1 MVESEDKAI
10 DELSTE
16 NMQADVKSMVRKLSE
31 NDWEIPIGH
40 IPNMR
45 VPGRLFISEN
55 LFEDIDSGTI
65 DQIANVATLPG
76 IQKYS
81 MAMPDA
87 HLGYGF
93 AIGGVAA
100 FDAEEGIISPGG
112 VGFDINCGVR
122 LIRTN
127 LQKED
132 AVPHMKRLIDELFNN
147 VPAGVGS
154 KSRFKASD
162 QELDGA
168 FLHGAEWAVE
178 SGYGVEADVEHCEAN
193 GYMEGAD
200 TSKVSTKARNRG
212 KPQLGTLGSGNH
224 FLEVQYVDKIYD
236 KEAASVFGIEE
247 GQITVMIHCGSRG
260 AGHQICT
267 DHLKELSQAVKNYG
281 IDIPDKQLACA
292 PAQSREAQ
300 NYFKAMLCAANYAWA
315 NRQMITH
322 WTRESFEKVFSRD
335 ADDLG
340 MDLLYDVAH
349 NVAKLEEHTID
360 DKKKEVYV
368 HRKGATRA
376 FPPGHPDVP
385 TVYRDVGQPVL
396 IPGSMGTPSFILCG
410 AKDAMDIS
418 FGSACHGA
426 GRVMSRAHAK
436 REFRGQSIKENLEA
450 QGITIRATHPS
461 VIAEEAP
468 GVYKSSSDVV
478 NVVHELGIALK
489 VARVLPIGVAKG

>member
-1 MVESEDKAI
+1 MAESENI
-10 DELSTE
+10 ETEELAAESVR
-16 NMQADVKSMVRKLSE
+16 ADVKSMVRKLSE
-31 NDWEIPIGH
+31 NSWEIPIGH

-45 VPGRLFISEN
+45 VPGRLFASES
-55 LFEDIDSGTI
+55 LFEGIDPGTI

-100 FDAEEGIISPGG
+100 FDVEEGIISPGG

-132 AVPHMKRLIDELFNN
+132 VIPHISKLIDELFNN
-147 VPAGVGS
+147 VPSGVGS
-154 KSRFKASD
+154 KSRFRASD
-162 QELDGA
+162 RELDDA
-168 FLHGAEWAVE
+168 FLHGAKWAVE
-178 SGYGVEADVEHCEAN
+178 AGYGVEADVEYCEAN

-200 TSKVSTKARNRG
+200 PSKVSTKARTRG
-212 KPQLGTLGSGNH
+212 KPQFGTLGSGNH

-236 KEAASVFGIEE
+236 TKVASAFGIEE
-247 GQITVMIHCGSRG
+247 GQIMVMIHCGSRG

-267 DHLKELSQAVKNYG
+267 DHLKELSQAVKSYG
-281 IDIPDKQLACA
+281 IEIPDKQLACA

-322 WTRESFEKVFSRD
+322 WTRESFEKIFGRD

-340 MDLLYDVAH
+340 MDLLYDVSH
-349 NVAKLEEHTID
+349 NVAKLEKHTVD
-360 DKKKEVYV
+360 GKKKEVYV

-376 FPPGHPDVP
+376 FPPGHPKVP
-385 TVYRDVGQPVL
+385 AVYRDVGQPVL

-410 AKDAMDIS
+410 AKEAMDIS

-426 GRVMSRAHAK
+426 GRIMSRAHAK
-436 REFRGQSIKENLEA
+436 KEFHGQTIKENLEA
-450 QGITIRATHPS
+450 QGITVRATHPS

-478 NVVHELGIALK
+478 NVVHDLGIAHK

>member
-1 MVESEDKAI
+1 MVESEDTTI
-10 DELSTE
+10 EELGTE
-16 NMQADVKSMVRKLSE
+16 KVEGDIEERDIKSMVRKLSE
-31 NDWEIPIGH
+31 NDWEIPVGH

-45 VPGRLFISEN
+45 VPGRMFVSES
-55 LFEDIDSGTI
+55 LLEDIEPGTI

-100 FDAEEGIISPGG
+100 FDVEEGVISPGG

-127 LQKED
+127 LQKEEV
-132 AVPHMKRLIDELFNN
+132 VPNIKELTDELFHN

-154 KSRFKASD
+154 KSRFRASD
-162 QELDGA
+162 QELDSA
-168 FLHGAEWAVE
+168 FLEGAKWAVE
-178 SGYGVEADVEHCEAN
+178 SGYGMEADAEHCEAN
-193 GYMEGAD
+193 GYLEGAD
-200 TSKVSTKARNRG
+200 PSKVSTKARNRG

-236 KEAASVFGIEE
+236 QKIASAFGLEE
-247 GQITVMIHCGSRG
+247 GQVTVMIHCGSRG

-267 DHLKELSQAVKNYG
+267 DHLKELSQAVKKYN
-281 IDIPDKQLACA
+281 IEIPDKQLACA
-292 PAQSREAQ
+292 PAQSKEAQ

-322 WTRESFEKVFSRD
+322 WTRESFEKIFGRD
-335 ADDLG
+335 SDDLG
-340 MDLLYDVAH
+340 MNLLYDVAH
-349 NVAKLEEHTID
+349 NVAKLEEHTVD
-360 DKKKEVYV
+360 GKKKEVYV

-376 FPPGHPDVP
+376 FPPGHPEVP
-385 TVYRDVGQPVL
+385 AVYRDVGQPVL

-410 AKDAMDIS
+410 SKEAMDIS

-426 GRVMSRAHAK
+426 GRIMSRAHAK
-436 REFRGQSIKENLEA
+436 KDS
-450 QGITIRATHPS
+450 T
-461 VIAEEAP
+461 
-468 GVYKSSSDVV
+468 D
-478 NVVHELGIALK
+478 
-489 VARVLPIGVAKG
+489 RV

>member
-1 MVESEDKAI
+1 MTESEETGTEKI
-10 DELSTE
+10 NTE
-16 NMQADVKSMVRKLSE
+16 NVPGAARGMVRKLSD
-31 NDWEIPIGH
+31 NSWEIPIGRT
-40 IPNMR
+40 PGMR
-45 VPGRLFISEN
+45 VPGRLFVSEN
-55 LFEDIDSGTI
+55 LLEGIDPGTI

-100 FDAEEGIISPGG
+100 FDREEGILSPGG

-127 LQKED
+127 LQKEEV
-132 AVPHMKRLIDELFNN
+132 VPHIEALTEALFHN
-147 VPAGVGS
+147 VPSGVGS
-154 KSRFKASD
+154 KSRIRASD
-162 QELDGA
+162 RELDDA
-168 FLHGAEWAVE
+168 FLHGARWAVE
-178 SGYGVEADVEHCEAN
+178 AGYGVEADTEHCEAD
-193 GYMEGAD
+193 GFLDGAD
-200 TSKVSTKARNRG
+200 PSHVSTKARTRG
-212 KPQLGTLGSGNH
+212 KPQFGTLGSGNH

-236 KEAASVFGIEE
+236 RDVASAFGLVE
-247 GQITVMIHCGSRG
+247 GQVTVMIHCGSRG

-267 DHLKELSQAVKNYG
+267 DHLRELSQAVKKYG
-281 IDIPDKQLACA
+281 IQIPDKQLACA

-315 NRQMITH
+315 NRQVITH
-322 WTRESFEKVFSRD
+322 WTRETFENIFGRD

-349 NVAKLEEHTID
+349 NVAKLEEHRVD
-360 DKKKEVYV
+360 GKKKEVYV

-376 FPPGHPDVP
+376 FPPEHPEVP
-385 TVYRDVGQPVL
+385 TAYRAVGQPVL

-410 AKDAMDIS
+410 TKEAMDIS

-426 GRVMSRAHAK
+426 GRIMSRAHAK
-436 REFRGQSIKENLEA
+436 TEFRGQTIKENLEA
-450 QGITIRATHPS
+450 QGITVRATHPS

-468 GVYKSSSDVV
+468 GVYKSSSEVV
-478 NVVHELGIALK
+478 NVVHELGIARK
-489 VARVLPIGVAKG
+489 VARVIPLGVAKG

>member
-1 MVESEDKAI
+1 MVESEDTGTE
-10 DELSTE
+10 ELGTE
-16 NMQADVKSMVRKLSE
+16 SVHRDINSMVRKLSD
-31 NDWEIPIGH
+31 NQWEIPIGH

-45 VPGRLFISEN
+45 VPGRLFVSEN
-55 LFEDIDSGTI
+55 LLGGIDPDTI

-100 FDAEEGIISPGG
+100 FDAEEGVISPGG

-127 LQKED
+127 LQKEEV
-132 AVPHMKRLIDELFNN
+132 VPEIKKLVDELFNN
-147 VPAGVGS
+147 VPSGVGS
-154 KSRFKASD
+154 KSRFRASD
-162 QELDGA
+162 RELDSA
-168 FLHGAEWAVE
+168 FLEGAKWAVE
-178 SGYGVEADVEHCEAN
+178 AGYGVEADVEHCEGN
-193 GYMEGAD
+193 GCLEGAD
-200 TSKVSTKARNRG
+200 LAHVSTKARARG
-212 KPQLGTLGSGNH
+212 KPQIGTLGSGNH

-236 KEAASVFGIEE
+236 REAASAFGLEE
-247 GQITVMIHCGSRG
+247 GQVTVMVHCGSRG

-267 DHLKELSQAVKNYG
+267 DHLKELSQAVKKYG
-281 IDIPDKQLACA
+281 IEIPDKQLACA

-322 WTRESFEKVFSRD
+322 WTRESFEKVFGRD

-340 MDLLYDVAH
+340 MSLLYDVAH
-349 NVAKLEEHTID
+349 NVAKLEEHNID
-360 DKKKEVYV
+360 GRKKEVYV

-376 FPPGHPDVP
+376 FPSGHPEVP
-385 TVYRDVGQPVL
+385 AAYRDVGQPVL

-410 AKDAMDIS
+410 AKEAMDVS

-426 GRVMSRAHAK
+426 GRIMSRAHAK
-436 REFRGQSIKENLEA
+436 KEFHGQSIKDDLEA
-450 QGITIRATHPS
+450 QGITVRATHPS

-468 GVYKSSSDVV
+468 GVYKSSSEVV
-478 NVVHELGIALK
+478 NVVHELGIARK
-489 VARVLPIGVAKG
+489 VARVIPIGVAKG

>member
-1 MVESEDKAI
+1 MVENEDTAI
-10 DELSTE
+10 EELSTE
-16 NMQADVKSMVRKLSE
+16 NVQEDVRGMVRKLSE
-31 NDWEIPIGH
+31 NEWEIPVGH

-45 VPGRLFISEN
+45 VPGRLFVSRSLLEGIEP
-55 LFEDIDSGTI
+55 GTI

-100 FDAEEGIISPGG
+100 FDVEEGIISPGG

-127 LQKED
+127 LQKEE
-132 AVPHMKRLIDELFNN
+132 VIPNIKRLTDELFNS

-154 KSRFKASD
+154 KSRIRASD
-162 QELDGA
+162 QELDSA
-168 FLHGAEWAVE
+168 FLEGARWAVE
-178 SGYGVEADVEHCEAN
+178 AGYGVEADVEHCEAN

-200 TSKVSTKARNRG
+200 PSQVSTKARTRG

-236 KEAASVFGIEE
+236 QEMASTFGLEE
-247 GQITVMIHCGSRG
+247 GQVTVMIHCGSRG

-267 DHLKELSQAVKNYG
+267 DHLKELSQAVKNYK
-281 IDIPDKQLACA
+281 IEIPDKQLACA

-315 NRQMITH
+315 NRQIITH
-322 WTRESFEKVFSRD
+322 WTRESFEKIFERD
-335 ADDLG
+335 ADELG

-349 NVAKLEEHTID
+349 NVAKLEKHIVD
-360 DKKKEVYV
+360 GRKKEVYV

-376 FPPGHPDVP
+376 FPPGHPEVP
-385 TVYRDVGQPVL
+385 AVYRDVGQPVL

-410 AKDAMDIS
+410 SEEAMNVS

-436 REFRGQSIKENLEA
+436 KEFRGQSIKENLEA
-450 QGITIRATHPS
+450 RGITVRATHPS

-468 GVYKSSSDVV
+468 DVYKSSSDVV
-478 NVVHELGIALK
+478 NVVHELGIARK
-489 VARVLPIGVAKG
+489 VARVLPLGVAKG

>member
-1 MVESEDKAI
+1 MAEGENIETEELATESVR
-10 DELSTE
+10 
-16 NMQADVKSMVRKLSE
+16 ADVKSMVRKLSE
-31 NDWEIPIGH
+31 NNWEIPIGH

-45 VPGRLFISEN
+45 VPGRLFASES
-55 LFEDIDSGTI
+55 LFEGIDPGTI

-100 FDAEEGIISPGG
+100 FDVEEGIISPGG

-127 LQKED
+127 LLKED
-132 AVPHMKRLIDELFNN
+132 VVPHINKLIDELFNN
-147 VPAGVGS
+147 VPSGVGS
-154 KSRFKASD
+154 KSRFRASD
-162 QELDGA
+162 RELDDA
-168 FLHGAEWAVE
+168 FLHGAKWAVE
-178 SGYGVEADVEHCEAN
+178 AGYGVEADVEHCEAN

-200 TSKVSTKARNRG
+200 PSKVSTKARTRG

-236 KEAASVFGIEE
+236 TKVASAFGIEE
-247 GQITVMIHCGSRG
+247 GQIMVMIHCGSRG

-267 DHLKELSQAVKNYG
+267 DHLKELSQAVKSYG
-281 IDIPDKQLACA
+281 IEIPDKQLACA

-322 WTRESFEKVFSRD
+322 WTRESFEKIFGRD

-349 NVAKLEEHTID
+349 NVAKLEKHTVD
-360 DKKKEVYV
+360 GKKKEVYV

-376 FPPGHPDVP
+376 FPPGHPEVP
-385 TVYRDVGQPVL
+385 AVYRDVGQPVL

-410 AKDAMDIS
+410 AKEAMDIS

-426 GRVMSRAHAK
+426 GRIMSRAHAK
-436 REFRGQSIKENLEA
+436 KEFRGQTIKENLEA
-450 QGITIRATHPS
+450 QGITVRATHPS

-478 NVVHELGIALK
+478 NVVHDLGIALK

>member
-1 MVESEDKAI
+1 
-10 DELSTE
+10 
-16 NMQADVKSMVRKLSE
+16 MVRKLSE
-31 NDWEIPIGH
+31 NEWEIPVGH

-45 VPGRLFISEN
+45 VPGRLFVSQSLLEG
-55 LFEDIDSGTI
+55 IDPGTI

-100 FDAEEGIISPGG
+100 FDVEEGIISPGG

-127 LQKED
+127 LQKEEV
-132 AVPHMKRLIDELFNN
+132 VPNIKKLTDELFSNI
-147 VPAGVGS
+147 PAGVGS
-154 KSRFKASD
+154 KSRIRASD
-162 QELDGA
+162 QELDSA
-168 FLHGAEWAVE
+168 FLEGANWAVE
-178 SGYGVEADVEHCEAN
+178 AGYGVEADVKHCEAN
-193 GYMEGAD
+193 GSMEGAD
-200 TSKVSTKARNRG
+200 PSQVSTKARKRG

-236 KEAASVFGIEE
+236 QEIASTFGLQE
-247 GQITVMIHCGSRG
+247 GQVTVMIHCGSRG

-267 DHLKELSQAVKNYG
+267 DHLKELSQAVKNYK
-281 IDIPDKQLACA
+281 IEIPDKQLACA

-315 NRQMITH
+315 NRQIITH
-322 WTRESFEKVFSRD
+322 WTRESFEKVFGRD

-349 NVAKLEEHTID
+349 NVAKLEKHIVD
-360 DKKKEVYV
+360 GKKKEVYV

-376 FPPGHPDVP
+376 FPPGHPEVP
-385 TVYRDVGQPVL
+385 AVYRDVGQPVL
-396 IPGSMGTPSFILCG
+396 IPGSMGTPSYILCG
-410 AKDAMDIS
+410 SEEAMNVS

-436 REFRGQSIKENLEA
+436 KEFRGQSIKENLEA
-450 QGITIRATHPS
+450 RGITVRATHPS

-468 GVYKSSSDVV
+468 DVYKSSSEVV
-478 NVVHELGIALK
+478 NVVHELGIARK
-489 VARVLPIGVAKG
+489 VARVLPLGVTKG

>member
-1 MVESEDKAI
+1 MVESEDKPI
-10 DELSTE
+10 EESGIE
-16 NMQADVKSMVRKLSE
+16 NDQRDIKSLVHKLSDNE
-31 NDWEIPIGH
+31 WEIPKGH
-40 IPNMR
+40 ISNMR
-45 VPGRLFISEN
+45 VPGRLFVSEK
-55 LFEDIDSGTI
+55 LLAGIEPGTI

-100 FDAEEGIISPGG
+100 FDVEEGIISPGG

-122 LIRTN
+122 LIRTS

-132 AVPHMKRLIDELFNN
+132 VIPHIKELTDELFHN

-162 QELDGA
+162 KELDSA
-168 FLHGAEWAVE
+168 FLEGAKWAVDA
-178 SGYGVEADVEHCEAN
+178 GYGVEADVEHCEGN
-193 GYMEGAD
+193 GFLEGAD
-200 TSKVSTKARNRG
+200 PSQVSTKARNRG

-224 FLEVQYVDKIYD
+224 FLEVQYIDEIYD
-236 KEAASVFGIEE
+236 REVASTFGLEE
-247 GQITVMIHCGSRG
+247 GQVTVMVHCGSRG

-267 DHLKELSQAVKNYG
+267 DHLKELSQAVKKYA
-281 IDIPDKQLACA
+281 IEIPDKQLACA
-292 PAQSREAQ
+292 PAQSKEAQ

-322 WTRESFEKVFSRD
+322 WTRESFEKIFGRD
-335 ADDLG
+335 ADDMG
-340 MDLLYDVAH
+340 MSLLYDVAH
-349 NVAKLEEHTID
+349 NVAKLEEHSID
-360 DKKKEVYV
+360 GRKKEVYV

-376 FPPGHPDVP
+376 FPSGHPEVP
-385 TVYRDVGQPVL
+385 LAYRDVGQPVL

-410 AKDAMDIS
+410 AKDSMDVS

-436 REFRGQSIKENLEA
+436 KEFHGQSVKENLEA
-450 QGITIRATHPS
+450 HGITVRATHPS

-468 GVYKSSSDVV
+468 GVYKSSSEVV
-478 NVVHELGIALK
+478 NVVHELGIARK
-489 VARVLPIGVAKG
+489 IARVIPLGVAKG

>member
-1 MVESEDKAI
+1 MAESEDIAI

-16 NMQADVKSMVRKLSE
+16 HAMGDVRNIVRKLSE
-31 NDWEIPIGH
+31 NSWEIPIGH

-45 VPGRLFISEN
+45 VPGRLFVSEN
-55 LFEDIDSGTI
+55 LLDGIEHGTI

-100 FDAEEGIISPGG
+100 FDTEEGIISPGG

-122 LIRTN
+122 LIRTK
-127 LQKED
+127 LQKEEVIPNIK
-132 AVPHMKRLIDELFNN
+132 ALTDELFKNI
-147 VPAGVGS
+147 PAGVGS
-154 KSRFKASD
+154 KSRFRASD
-162 QELDGA
+162 KELDCA
-168 FLHGAEWAVE
+168 FLEGAKWAVE
-178 SGYGVEADVEHCEAN
+178 AGYGVEADTEHCEAN

-200 TSKVSTKARNRG
+200 PSYVSTKARNRG

-236 KEAASVFGIEE
+236 QEMASTFGLEE
-247 GQITVMIHCGSRG
+247 GQVTVMIHCGSRG

-267 DHLKELSQAVKNYG
+267 DYLKELSHAVKNYN
-281 IDIPDKQLACA
+281 IEIPDKQLACA
-292 PAQSREAQ
+292 PAQSKEAQ
-300 NYFKAMLCAANYAWA
+300 NYFKAMMCAANYAWA
-315 NRQMITH
+315 NRQIITH
-322 WTRESFEKVFSRD
+322 WTRESFENVFGID
-335 ADDLG
+335 AEDLG
-340 MDLLYDVAH
+340 MSLLYDVAH
-349 NVAKLEEHTID
+349 NVAKLEEHTVD
-360 DKKKEVYV
+360 GKKKEVYV

-376 FPPGHPDVP
+376 FPPGHPEVP
-385 TVYRDVGQPVL
+385 AVYRDVGQPVL

-410 AKDAMDIS
+410 SKEAMDIS

-426 GRVMSRAHAK
+426 GRIMSRAHAK
-436 REFRGQSIKENLEA
+436 KEFRGQNIKDNLEA

-461 VIAEEAP
+461 VLAEEAP
-468 GVYKSSSDVV
+468 GVYKSSSEVV
-478 NVVHELGIALK
+478 NVVHELGIARK
-489 VARVLPIGVAKG
+489 VARVLPLGVTKG

>member
-1 MVESEDKAI
+1 MVESEDTAI
-10 DELSTE
+10 EELGTE
-16 NMQADVKSMVRKLSE
+16 NVQKDIKGMVRKLSE
-31 NDWEIPIGH
+31 NEWEIPVGH

-45 VPGRLFISEN
+45 VPGRLLVSES
-55 LFEDIDSGTI
+55 LLEGIEPGTI
-65 DQIANVATLPG
+65 DQISNVATLPG

-100 FDAEEGIISPGG
+100 FDLEEGIISPGG

-127 LQKED
+127 LQKEEV
-132 AVPHMKRLIDELFNN
+132 VPNIKILTDELFNT

-154 KSRFKASD
+154 KSRIRASD
-162 QELDGA
+162 QELDSVFLEGA
-168 FLHGAEWAVE
+168 RWAVE
-178 SGYGVEADVEHCEAN
+178 AGYGVEADVEHCEAN

-200 TSKVSTKARNRG
+200 PSQVSTKARNRG

-224 FLEVQYVDKIYD
+224 FLEIQYVDKIYD
-236 KEAASVFGIEE
+236 EEIASTFGLQE
-247 GQITVMIHCGSRG
+247 GQVTVMIHCGSRG

-267 DHLKELSQAVKNYG
+267 DHLKELSQAVKDYK
-281 IDIPDKQLACA
+281 IEIPDKQLACA
-292 PAQSREAQ
+292 PAKSREAQ

-315 NRQMITH
+315 NRQIITH
-322 WTRESFEKVFSRD
+322 WTRESFEKVFGRD

-349 NVAKLEEHTID
+349 NVAKLEKHIVD
-360 DKKKEVYV
+360 GRKKEVYV

-376 FPPGHPDVP
+376 FPSGHPEVP
-385 TVYRDVGQPVL
+385 AVYRDVGQPVL

-410 AKDAMDIS
+410 SEEAMNVS

-436 REFRGQSIKENLEA
+436 KEFRGQSIKENLEA
-450 QGITIRATHPS
+450 RGITVRATHPS

-468 GVYKSSSDVV
+468 DVYKSSSDVV
-478 NVVHELGIALK
+478 NVVHELGIARK
-489 VARVLPIGVAKG
+489 VARVLPLGVTKG